1 MRTLCNIASG
11 EIAPAGI
18 APVSFKPETGLP
30 RFLSNA
36 APVYRRAPCIA
47 APAQRRARVSPRP
60 RLAAP
65 AYRRAP
71 RNAAPRVSPRPRL
84 AAPAYRRTRATPR
97 PVRQKYI
104 RQRRGCQPVI
114 LCRIRT
120 DFSFF
125 HRRQVASAL
134 TRRGA
139 SCIHR
144 IFRAVHISSYCT
156 DSFYP
161 PFESS
166 GNIIQ
171 IYPLRIKRPKVF
183 ADLSGV
189 SLGIKREL

>member
-1 MRTLCNIASG
+1 MSRSLKPIRSVTILLTGNAHGAKFKAEALRTLCNIASG

-18 APVSFKPETGLP
+18 APVSFKPEPGLL
-30 RFLSNA
+30 RF
-36 APVYRRAPCIA
+36 
-47 APAQRRARVSPRP
+47 PAQRRAR
-60 RLAAP
+60 
-65 AYRRAP
+65 
-71 RNAAPRVSPRPRL
+71 
-84 AAPAYRRTRATPR
+84 ATPH

-104 RQRRGCQPVI
+104 RQSRGCQPVS

-125 HRRQVASAL
+125 HRRQTTSAL

-144 IFRAVHISSYCT
+144 IFRAVHISSSCT

>member
-1 MRTLCNIASG
+1 MSRSLKPIRSVTILLTGNAHGAKLKAEALRTLCNIASG
-11 EIAPAGI
+11 EIAPAG
-18 APVSFKPETGLP
+18 FKPETGLP
-30 RFLSNA
+30 RF
-36 APVYRRAPCIA
+36 
-47 APAQRRARVSPRP
+47 PAQRRARVSPR
-60 RLAAP
+60 
-65 AYRRAP
+65 
-71 RNAAPRVSPRPRL
+71 
-84 AAPAYRRTRATPR
+84 PAYRRTRATPR

-125 HRRQVASAL
+125 HRRQTTSAL

-144 IFRAVHISSYCT
+144 IFRAVHISSSCT

-171 IYPLRIKRPKVF
+171 IIPLRTKRPKAF

-189 SLGIKREL
+189 SFGIKAAVFVGSAALIFRY